1 MIYMHIYEYNLCKTW
16 VTVNI
21 YGSSIMGHIVMGLWT
36 ASPTSNITFHNS
48 EVKWMEIQILK
59 ARAKNL

>member
-1 MIYMHIYEYNLCKTW
+1 
-16 VTVNI
+16 
-21 YGSSIMGHIVMGLWT
+21 MGHREYLWIIYHGSYSDGLWT

-59 ARAKNL
+59 ARAKIL